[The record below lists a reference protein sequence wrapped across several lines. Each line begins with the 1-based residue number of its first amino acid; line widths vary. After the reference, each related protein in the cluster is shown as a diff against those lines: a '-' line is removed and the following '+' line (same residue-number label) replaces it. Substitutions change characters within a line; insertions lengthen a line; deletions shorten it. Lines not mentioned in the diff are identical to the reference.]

1 MYDLNDHRAFVQA
14 VDHGGFAAA
23 GRALGLSKST
33 ISRRV
38 LELESRLGVRLIE
51 RTSRLFVPT
60 DVGLDFYQH
69 ARAMLIEAEA
79 AEAIVARHTAEPSG
93 TLRMTC
99 SVGVARSLSAP
110 LVDFMGRHPKLQLV
124 QFATN
129 KYVDLIEEGFDV
141 GIRGHEGPL
150 PDSTLIQRRLA
161 DSPWH
166 VFAAPAYL
174 ERVGV
179 PEHPSELNTR
189 ETIALGSNTRSP
201 SWDFFGEE
209 EQLTLS
215 IEPKLQSSDM
225 ETMKDAAVAAHGIVS
240 LPSYVVRQ
248 ELVAGSLVRVLPG
261 WVTQRAQLSL
271 LMPPQRSRLPSVRAL
286 VDFLVEVYPRV
297 VG

>member
-1 MYDLNDHRAFVQA
+1 VYDLNDHRSFVQA

-23 GRALGLSKST
+23 ARALGIPKST

-38 LELESRLGVRLIE
+38 LALESRLGVRLIE
-51 RTSRLFVPT
+51 RTSRRFVPT
-60 DVGLDFYQH
+60 AVGLDFYQH

-79 AEAIVARHTAEPSG
+79 AESIVARHMAEPSG
-93 TLRMTC
+93 ILRMTC
-99 SVGVARSLSAP
+99 SVGMARSLSAP
-110 LVDFMGRHPKLQLV
+110 LVDFLGRHPKLRLV

-141 GIRGHEGPL
+141 GIRGHGGPL

-174 ERVGV
+174 ERAGI
-179 PEHPSELNTR
+179 PEHPSELTSH
-189 ETIALGSNTRSP
+189 ETVALGSNTRSP
-201 SWDFFGEE
+201 SWQFFRED
-209 EQLTLS
+209 EQLTVS

-225 ETMKDAAVAAHGIVS
+225 ETMRDAAVAAHGIVS
-240 LPSYVVRQ
+240 LPAYVVQ
-248 ELVAGSLVRVLPG
+248 EEVAAGSLVRVLPR
-261 WVTQRAQLSL
+261 WITQKAQISL
-271 LMPPQRSRLPSVRAL
+271 LTPPLRSRLPSVRAL
-286 VDFLVEVYPRV
+286 IDFLVEAYPRV

>member
-1 MYDLNDHRAFVQA
+1 MYDLNDHRSFVQA

-23 GRALGLSKST
+23 ARALGIPKST
-33 ISRRV
+33 LSRRV

-51 RTSRLFVPT
+51 RTSRRFVPT
-60 DVGLDFYQH
+60 AVGLDFYQH

-79 AEAIVARHTAEPSG
+79 AESIVARHLAEPSG

-99 SVGVARSLSAP
+99 SVGMARSLSAP
-110 LVDFMGRHPKLQLV
+110 LVDFLGRHPKLRLV
-124 QFATN
+124 QLATN
-129 KYVDLIEEGFDV
+129 KSVDLIEEGFDV
-141 GIRGHEGPL
+141 GIRGHAGPL

-174 ERVGV
+174 ERAGI
-179 PEHPSELNTR
+179 PEHPSELTSH
-189 ETIALGSNTRSP
+189 ETVALGSNTRSP
-201 SWDFFGEE
+201 SWQLFGED
-209 EQLTLS
+209 EQLTVA

-240 LPSYVVRQ
+240 LPAYVVQ
-248 ELVAGSLVRVLPG
+248 EEVVAGSLVRVLPG
-261 WVTQRAQLSL
+261 WITQKAQISL
-271 LMPPQRSRLPSVRAL
+271 LTPPLRSQLPSVRAL
-286 VDFLVEVYPRV
+286 IDFLVEAFPRV

>member
-1 MYDLNDHRAFVQA
+1 VYDLNDHRSFVQA

-23 GRALGLSKST
+23 ARALGIPKST

-38 LELESRLGVRLIE
+38 LALESRLGVRLIE
-51 RTSRLFVPT
+51 RTSRRFVPT
-60 DVGLDFYQH
+60 AVGLDFYQH

-79 AEAIVARHTAEPSG
+79 AESIVARHMAEPSG
-93 TLRMTC
+93 ILRMTC
-99 SVGVARSLSAP
+99 SVGMARSLSAP
-110 LVDFMGRHPKLQLV
+110 LVDFLGRHPKLRLV

-141 GIRGHEGPL
+141 GIRGHGGPL

-174 ERVGV
+174 ERAGI
-179 PEHPSELNTR
+179 PEHPSELTSH
-189 ETIALGSNTRSP
+189 ETVALGSNTRSP
-201 SWDFFGEE
+201 SWQFFRED
-209 EQLTLS
+209 EQLTVS

-240 LPSYVVRQ
+240 LPAYVVQ
-248 ELVAGSLVRVLPG
+248 EEVVAGSLVRVLPG
-261 WVTQRAQLSL
+261 WITQKAQISL
-271 LMPPQRSRLPSVRAL
+271 LTPPLRSRLPSVRAL
-286 VDFLVEVYPRV
+286 IDFLVEAYPRV